1 VTNTNSAAS
10 KLLETSPTCKT
21 TSILWGLL
29 PVLVIMIGM
38 TLFQTSDSGFH
49 SAQIPSV
56 TTQSPDAATQSGKV
70 NDTLSRNKKL
80 VSQRLIPDQKA
91 MLGALPTTM
100 DLAPL
105 FELTELGETGEPITV
120 EILRAKKDVAELT
133 LDGQVLT
140 IDWKTKTGKK
150 RDVLIK
156 ASVPSGRSVV
166 TKFYVELW
174 EPDYWKLI
182 LTVVGGLGIFLL
194 GMNNMSQGLQAIAG
208 NELRKM
214 IGWVTDNRIMA
225 TAVGTL
231 ITTLVQSSSITTVT
245 VVGFVNSG
253 FMTLRQSLGVIMGAN
268 IGTTITGW
276 ILVLKI
282 GKYGL
287 PIAGVAA
294 FFYLF
299 SKRDRVRYFAMAVMG
314 LGLIF
319 FGLELMK
326 DGFSI
331 VKEFPAFE
339 EWFQAFR
346 ADSYI
351 GVLKCALVGCV
362 LTFLVQSSSATLGIT
377 IGLAQLGV
385 IEFETAAALVL
396 GENIGTTIT
405 AWLAS
410 FGTTTNAKRAAYF
423 HCIFNILGVL
433 WITAIFHWYLL
444 LIRQVVVG
452 DISTPLTIDATSAA
466 TVTAGIAATH
476 TIFNI
481 ANTILFM
488 PLTGYMADMLERLVP
503 DKSKLEEQHRLTSL
517 DIRMLESPAIAIEQT
532 RNEVINMANNCQ
544 EMMTQMLSIEQAG
557 TWDENVAEKIV
568 QLEER
573 QDEMQVEFVQF
584 MSHLFGSDV
593 PHNVVW
599 EARDQLRLVDEYESI
614 SDCIASGF
622 KSKRLL
628 TKRDLEMPEAERQEI
643 LELHQTVSGYMAVVN
658 RAYNENNID
667 LLDGAITAG
676 EEITKQAKVL
686 SKSLLKRMPDD
697 RLSPFVSTSYSRQ
710 VSAYRR
716 VRDHLVN
723 IIEVL
728 KGEK

>member
-1 VTNTNSAAS
+1 
-10 KLLETSPTCKT
+10 
-21 TSILWGLL
+21 
-29 PVLVIMIGM
+29 
-38 TLFQTSDSGFH
+38 
-49 SAQIPSV
+49 
-56 TTQSPDAATQSGKV
+56 
-70 NDTLSRNKKL
+70 
-80 VSQRLIPDQKA
+80 